1 MLQCCLNGTRA
12 IKDHP
17 ALPVSP
23 AQVADDVVSLAE
35 VGVRSVHIH
44 PRDLTGLEALAGPR
58 IAPTVARLHSVA
70 PTIAVGVTTAAWIQ
84 PDPTT
89 RIDLLAGWAGLAA
102 GKPDFASVNVHE
114 DGWLAAC
121 EVLAS
126 ARIGIELGVF
136 HLEAAKV
143 LRAAGVPAGV
153 IRVLVEVQPAEPMAA
168 LAELDKL
175 LDELS
180 WLNVPI
186 LAHGEEGGAWPV
198 LLEASRRGLDTRIG
212 LEDVLVLP
220 DGSPAHDNLDLVR
233 AARELGAYE

>member
-12 IKDHP
+12 IADHP

-23 AQVADDVVSLAE
+23 AQIADDVVSLAE

-44 PRDLTGLEALAGPR
+44 PRDLAGDEALAGSR

-70 PTIAVGVTTAAWIQ
+70 PRVGVGVSTAAWIQ
-84 PDPTT
+84 PDTST
-89 RIDLLAGWAGLAA
+89 RLDLLAGWAGLAT
-102 GKPDFASVNVHE
+102 GRPDFASVNVHE
-114 DGWLAAC
+114 DCWLTAC
-121 EVLAS
+121 EVLNS
-126 ARIGIELGVF
+126 AKIGIELGVF
-136 HLEAAKV
+136 HLEAAKA
-143 LRAAGVPAGV
+143 LRAAGLPTGA
-153 IRVLVEVQPAEPMAA
+153 IRVLVEVQPDEPMAA
-168 LAELDKL
+168 LAELDRL
-175 LDELS
+175 LDELA
-180 WLNVPI
+180 WVNVPI

-220 DGSPAHDNLDLVR
+220 DGSPANDNLDLVH

>member
-1 MLQCCLNGTRA
+1 MLQCCLNGARA
-12 IKDHP
+12 MADHP

-23 AQVADDVVSLAE
+23 AQLADDVVSLAG
-35 VGVRSVHIH
+35 VGVRSVHVH
-44 PRDLTGLEALAGPR
+44 PRDLTGVEALAGPR
-58 IAPTVARLHSVA
+58 IAPTVARLRSVA
-70 PTIAVGVTTAAWIQ
+70 PRVGIGVTTAAWIE
-84 PDPTT
+84 PDTPT
-89 RIDLLAGWAGLAA
+89 RIDLLAGWARLTA

-121 EVLAS
+121 EVLVS

-136 HLEAAKV
+136 HLEAAKS
-143 LRAAGVPAGV
+143 LRAAGLPAGTV
-153 IRVLVEVQPAEPMAA
+153 RVLVEVQPDDPMSA
-168 LAELDKL
+168 LAELDRL

-180 WLNVPI
+180 WVNVPI

-220 DGSPAHDNLDLVR
+220 DGSPAADNLDLIH
-233 AARELGAYE
+233 AARELGA

>member
-12 IKDHP
+12 IADHL

-23 AQVADDVVSLAE
+23 AQIADDVVSLAG

-44 PRDLTGLEALAGPR
+44 PRDLTGLEALAATT

-70 PTIAVGVTTAAWIQ
+70 PRVGVGVTTAAWIQ
-84 PDPTT
+84 PDTAA
-89 RIDLLAGWAGLAA
+89 RIDLLAGWAGLGA

-121 EVLAS
+121 EVLTS

-136 HLEAAKV
+136 HREAAKE
-143 LRAAGVPAGV
+143 LRAAGIPAGAV
-153 IRVLVEVQPAEPMAA
+153 RVLVEVQATEPMAA
-168 LAELDKL
+168 LAELATL
-175 LDELS
+175 LDDLS
-180 WLNVPI
+180 WVNLPI

-220 DGSPAHDNLDLVR
+220 DGSPAADNLDLIH
-233 AARELGAYE
+233 AARELGA